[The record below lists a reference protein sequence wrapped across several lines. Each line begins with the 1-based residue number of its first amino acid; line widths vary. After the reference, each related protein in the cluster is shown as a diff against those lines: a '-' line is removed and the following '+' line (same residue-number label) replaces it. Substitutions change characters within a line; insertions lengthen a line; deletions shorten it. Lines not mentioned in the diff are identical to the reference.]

1 MIKDIII
8 QDADTKDRES
18 IADTPSSDTRVE
30 PQLIQTAVSKPAVSE
45 AASSAARG
53 EGEERV
59 GVVEPQ
65 HELVMLSN
73 VTSQGQD
80 SGAATG
86 IVTVSSS
93 DWSEG
98 NYMLV
103 SVVVLVSIIVILIV
117 TIIFILYKNYQF
129 THSKHTP
136 DTDTLESSYPLYSA
150 RTLDSHHHHP
160 QVSKTCKQIFFD
172 SFKKYICF

>member
-1 MIKDIII
+1 MIKDIVI

-18 IADTPSSDTRVE
+18 IADTPSSDTKVE
-30 PQLIQTAVSKPAVSE
+30 PQLMQTAVSKPAVSE
-45 AASSAARG
+45 AASSVARG
-53 EGEERV
+53 ERV
-59 GVVEPQ
+59 GVGEPQ
-65 HELVMLSN
+65 HELVILSN

-80 SGAATG
+80 TGANTG

-160 QVSKTCKQIFFD
+160 QVLITCR
-172 SFKKYICF
+172 

>member
-1 MIKDIII
+1 MIKDIVI

-18 IADTPSSDTRVE
+18 IADTPSSDTKVE
-30 PQLIQTAVSKPAVSE
+30 PQLIQTAVSE
-45 AASSAARG
+45 AASSVAR
-53 EGEERV
+53 GEERV
-59 GVVEPQ
+59 GVGEPQ

-80 SGAATG
+80 TGANTG

-160 QVSKTCKQIFFD
+160 QV
-172 SFKKYICF
+172 

>member
-1 MIKDIII
+1 MIKDIVI

-18 IADTPSSDTRVE
+18 IADTPSSDTKVE
-30 PQLIQTAVSKPAVSE
+30 PQLIQTAVSE
-45 AASSAARG
+45 AASSVARG

-59 GVVEPQ
+59 GVGEPQ

-73 VTSQGQD
+73 VTSQGQET
-80 SGAATG
+80 SATNTG

-160 QVSKTCKQIFFD
+160 QV
-172 SFKKYICF
+172 

>member
-1 MIKDIII
+1 MIKDIVI

-18 IADTPSSDTRVE
+18 IADTPSSDTKVE
-30 PQLIQTAVSKPAVSE
+30 PQLIQTAVSE
-45 AASSAARG
+45 AASSVAR
-53 EGEERV
+53 EEVEERV
-59 GVVEPQ
+59 GVGEPQ

-73 VTSQGQD
+73 VTSQGQET
-80 SGAATG
+80 GANTG

-160 QVSKTCKQIFFD
+160 QV
-172 SFKKYICF
+172 